1 MSFSKAPV
9 KRFNDKEGS
18 DAPTSRNVY
27 QHTSRTKLPTER
39 VAISSSHDEQMNH
52 QQFIAICLPKQ
63 ETKRTQRALSTSSRA
78 SSARSQPTKKSH
90 TTGASN
96 RKNSKLQQRLQK
108 EKYIKMKKEL
118 KAKEA
123 GLLELFDTM
132 VKLREELIN
141 DGIKDMEII
150 EQLKLLDAGC
160 LGEGGDLNS
169 VFSKCFSV
177 TRVESKCLSSLEA
190 KLKSVSFTPFDFCRK
205 AVDINNNLV
214 STISSI
220 DQEKLKVLDSDIL
233 KAIENLKK
241 ESRSLSFSL
250 DKIRKSHAETMKE
263 VLANICTLIQ
273 ERDSLKESST
283 ENYKE
288 QLTKLE
294 DEKNAII
301 DRLKKEILKAKNA
314 QAETENALHV
324 ACLKVKEMESK
335 VSSQEIRIKSFCS
348 KMMKFENLLRARNR
362 VHSLRLNNVI
372 GTSRMLKEENVILQ
386 QHRDNLNQ
394 RCEELKGIVKRKEK
408 ENLDA
413 LYRQNSKI
421 DQLNAALNAQRNE
434 KQKLQRELNAATE
447 LKNEMEQ
454 KLQAMTEAA
463 NELALNPPSDA
474 GDSKPTQHEQEL
486 QEELRSTRE
495 LLESTQQAL
504 EVLQQQNADTEQA
517 LKDAKKNTN
526 GSDDKMELEL
536 KESRNVISSLN
547 KTLKNVST
555 ESEKKSKTINE
566 LKRKL
571 QDMEQMFLKP
581 TDYSK
586 VHGTDV
592 KYKMMQME
600 AMISQLR
607 EHNSDLQKE
616 KLELQSELDNK
627 ERKEG
632 EQTKIIEA
640 RDDVIRKLKIKEK
653 KQAEKISDLSFI
665 IQEHESAISTV
676 HQDIS
681 ASSESQDLKKL
692 LEVRQLQVLRLEKLV
707 QKQEEQLNKWS
718 LQRTRHEARI
728 AELEKAL
735 RERQRYQ
742 IIVDFFANIGNL

>member
-190 KLKSVSFTPFDFCRK
+190 KL
-205 AVDINNNLV
+205 N
-214 STISSI
+214 I

-735 RERQRYQ
+735 RERQR
-742 IIVDFFANIGNL
+742 ITKFPFSCASSTPVK